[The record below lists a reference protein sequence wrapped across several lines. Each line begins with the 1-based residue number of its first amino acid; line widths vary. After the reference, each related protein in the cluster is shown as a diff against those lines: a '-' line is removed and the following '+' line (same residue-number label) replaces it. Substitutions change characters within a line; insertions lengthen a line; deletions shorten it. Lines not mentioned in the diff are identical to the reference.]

1 MNTSARTFIISEIL
15 SPDLALRE
23 SAARLINQ
31 LESIKDSEIVVDF
44 AGVKSIT
51 RSFAHEY
58 CRRKSESAKR
68 ISEIHV
74 AANIQKMMTAAS
86 QTSKP
91 RSKSLELD
99 SVPVVVL

>member
-1 MNTSARTFIISEIL
+1 MSDRTFIITEIL

-23 SAARLINQ
+23 SAARLFDQ
-31 LESIKDSEIVVDF
+31 FEGVKDSKIAVDF

-68 ISEIHV
+68 ISEMHV
-74 AANIQKMMTAAS
+74 AANIQRTMTAAS

-91 RSKSLELD
+91 RSKSLEMD

>member
-1 MNTSARTFIISEIL
+1 MNTSARIFIISEIL

-23 SAARLINQ
+23 SAARLFDQ
-31 LESIKDSEIVVDF
+31 FEDSKDSEIVVDF
-44 AGVKSIT
+44 KGVKSIT

-58 CRRKSESAKR
+58 CRRKRGYAKR
-68 ISEIHV
+68 ISETHV
-74 AANIQKMMTAAS
+74 PVNVRKMMTAAS
-86 QTSKP
+86 QTSSP